1 MVVMQKAGADVEED
15 HLVFISDS
23 KKDDVPFVEKYNEIL
38 YCHYAEDVMP
48 IKHDIEYNDGCAS
61 QFRCIR
67 AFSSLAR
74 RPVKTTRIFCE
85 TIHCKSKSDGFSG
98 VVKGFAAHPVCG
110 ECRIIQNA
118 KELTDL
124 LSEMLVVKLA
134 IESHRPMLNRLFF

>member
-1 MVVMQKAGADVEED
+1 MVVMQKAGADVQED

-38 YCHYAEDVMP
+38 HCHYAEDVMP

-85 TIHCKSKSDGFSG
+85 TSHCNSKSDGLSG
-98 VVKGFAAHPVCG
+98 VVKGFAAHAVCG
-110 ECRIIQNA
+110 ERRIIQNA
-118 KELTDL
+118 KELTDF
-124 LSEMLVVKLA
+124 LSETLAVKLA